1 MMFFFHYSFRA
12 LVFKGGMNVALEFL
26 SEKNKLRSIFCHQV
40 HAKAQDLDVKQIFLT
55 PKLVIKQTQRAKPD
69 YR

>member
-26 SEKNKLRSIFCHQV
+26 SEKNKLTSIFCHQV

-55 PKLVIKQTQRAKPD
+55 LHLGKSDDLAQ
-69 YR
+69 